1 MIQGDGYVEQGLR
14 KQLVQLLREK
24 GITDDAVLAAIGK
37 IPRHLFVDSAL
48 RELAYKDMALRIA
61 ADQTISQPYTVAF
74 QTQMLRIK
82 KGDKVV
88 EIGTGSGYQA
98 AVLQEVGAKV
108 FSIERQKELFDKTKL
123 FLSKLGYSPKM
134 VYGDGFKGI
143 PGYAPY
149 QKIIITAAAPVFPEE
164 LFAQLA
170 AGGLMSIPYGEG
182 ENQKM
187 YLIEKGPDGQLH
199 KTEMGDFK
207 FVPMLQGK
215 AR

>member
-1 MIQGDGYVEQGLR
+1 MITGDGYVEQGMR
-14 KQLVQLLREK
+14 KQLVQLMRDK
-24 GITDDAVLAAIGK
+24 GITDEKVLEAIGK

-74 QTQMLRIK
+74 QTQMLQIK
-82 KGDKVV
+82 KGDKVL

-108 FSIERQKELFDKTKL
+108 FSIERQKELFDKTKI

-134 VYGDGFKGI
+134 VYGDGFKGL
-143 PGYAPY
+143 PGYAPFH
-149 QKIIITAAAPVFPEE
+149 KIIITAAAPIVPQD
-164 LFAQLA
+164 LLDQLA
-170 AGGLMSIPYGEG
+170 PGGLMSIPFGEG

-187 YLIEKGPDGQLH
+187 FLIEKKLDGSLV
-199 KTEMGDFK
+199 KSELGDFK

-215 AR
+215 SR